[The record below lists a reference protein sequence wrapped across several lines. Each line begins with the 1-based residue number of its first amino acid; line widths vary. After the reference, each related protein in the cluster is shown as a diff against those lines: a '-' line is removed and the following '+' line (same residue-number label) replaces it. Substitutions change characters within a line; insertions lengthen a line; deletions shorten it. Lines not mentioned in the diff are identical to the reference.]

1 MRGKGRSPKR
11 RPREGRPGVQR
22 PASTVV
28 RVRTNPTAVMGLIG
42 SIRPP
47 SLLQGTVME
56 VSLADPHAMQDAG
69 ELAGES
75 DLRTLRTA
83 TLGQA
88 HPPGLQRRPSRH
100 AR

>member
-1 MRGKGRSPKR
+1 
-11 RPREGRPGVQR
+11 
-22 PASTVV
+22 
-28 RVRTNPTAVMGLIG
+28 MGLIG

-88 HPPGLQRRPSRH
+88 HPPRPSAPTISPRALGAH
-100 AR
+100 GRLEKPLAATGADLIRFGL